1 MDRTLRRKA
10 AIIGYGELKPGKR
23 SDKSPMELYAE
34 VSKLAIEDAGIK
46 KSDID
51 GLLCVQVGNNFVFEE
66 LVDYLRI
73 QPTFCAGMNVGGATH
88 SAMAIHAASA
98 IASGVADIVLC
109 ASAGRFR
116 KVLEVGEGIMRLIS
130 HPDFELIYGTFIPAL
145 YALSAKR
152 HMHDYGTT
160 SEQLARVAVSAR
172 KWANMNPD
180 ALMYDKGPLTI
191 EDVLNSPMIADPFH
205 YYDCSIPCE
214 GGGAFVIASAEIAKR
229 VCKTPMYLLG
239 AGECHTQGFAT
250 WAPDFSTHGTKV
262 SGKRAFDM
270 AGLSPKDVDVLEI
283 YDSFTS
289 NPIMYLEDLGFCE
302 KGEGGKVFEAGRC
315 DPGGDLPLNT
325 FGGLLS
331 FGHTGMS
338 SGIIQSIEAA
348 RQLMGRAGNRQVKDA
363 EVALAHTYGGM
374 TCDHATLIWGR

>member
-1 MDRTLRRKA
+1 MDRTLKRKA
-10 AIIGYGELKPGKR
+10 AIIGYGELKPSKR
-23 SDKSPMELYAE
+23 TDKTAMELYAE
-34 VSKLAIEDAGIK
+34 VAKLAIEDAGIE

-51 GLLCVQVGNNFVFEE
+51 GLLCVQSGLNFVFEE

-73 QPTFCAGMNVGGATH
+73 QPTFCAGLNVGGATH

-116 KVLEVGEGIMRLIS
+116 KVSQVGEQMMRLIS
-130 HPDFELIYGTFIPAL
+130 HPDFELIYGTSIPAL

-152 HMHDYGTT
+152 HMHDFGATR
-160 SEQLARVAVSAR
+160 EQLARVAVSAR
-172 KWANMNPD
+172 MWANLNPD

-191 EDVLNSPMIADPFH
+191 DDVLNSPMIAEPFH
-205 YYDCSIPCE
+205 YLDCSIPCE
-214 GGGAFVIASAEIAKR
+214 GGGAFVLASAEIAER
-229 VCKTPMYLLG
+229 ICKNPVYLLG
-239 AGECHTQGFAT
+239 AAECHTQGFAT
-250 WAPDFSTHGTKV
+250 WTPDFSTHGAKV

-270 AGLSPKDVDVLEI
+270 AGMTPADIDLLEI
-283 YDSFTS
+283 YDSFTI

-315 DPGGDLPLNT
+315 DPGGDLPVNT

-338 SGIIQSIEAA
+338 SGIIQSIEAT
-348 RQLMGRAGNRQVKDA
+348 RQLMGRAEFRQVKNA
-363 EVALAHTYGGM
+363 ETALAHTYGGM
-374 TCDHATLIWGR
+374 TCDHITLIWGK